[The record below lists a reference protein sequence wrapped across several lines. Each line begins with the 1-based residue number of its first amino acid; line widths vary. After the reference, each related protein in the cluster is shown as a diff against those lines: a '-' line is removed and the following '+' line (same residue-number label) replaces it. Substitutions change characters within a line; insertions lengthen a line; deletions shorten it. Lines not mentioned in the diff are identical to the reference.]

1 MPRPKSASK
10 LMYAAAT
17 KFQEENKELRAELAA
32 LQAKYDRLIGALR
45 VQAGEPEKLTQK
57 RTHR

>member
-1 MPRPKSASK
+1 
-10 LMYAAAT
+10 MYAAAT